1 MAAPRSSA
9 TKEAA
14 MPSGALDCEDNV
26 ECVALTQIAASFE
39 SDPKQEKAL
48 QWVQKAL
55 SLGPYDPA
63 DPMVFGVAVA
73 DSEATW
79 SLWQLL

>member
-1 MAAPRSSA
+1 MARWLHLTPLA
-9 TKEAA
+9 TKEEA

-48 QWVQKAL
+48 Q
-55 SLGPYDPA
+55 
-63 DPMVFGVAVA
+63 
-73 DSEATW
+73 
-79 SLWQLL
+79 